1 MDLYSGQSWG
11 ISSRF
16 VGNTP
21 LTFNMDTGYPSSGGR
36 RVLGNF
42 KNQSTRYSNMGCK
55 YQSLPEY
62 LRVSTKQ

>member
-36 RVLGNF
+36 RVL
-42 KNQSTRYSNMGCK
+42 
-55 YQSLPEY
+55 EI
-62 LRVSTKQ
+62 